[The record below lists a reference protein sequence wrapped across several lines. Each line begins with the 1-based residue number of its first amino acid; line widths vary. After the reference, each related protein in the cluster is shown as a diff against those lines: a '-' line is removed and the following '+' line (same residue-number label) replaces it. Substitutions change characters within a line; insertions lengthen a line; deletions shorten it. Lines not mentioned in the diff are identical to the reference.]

1 MNFVYL
7 SIYLT
12 VSESDPHCDD
22 GGVGGRQGLFN
33 NAAKVEF
40 WTATVA
46 SVDCFVANVDIVDAD
61 DNDDDGG
68 DNDPEVEIL
77 LLPTRIEF
85 SAADVVDDGLY
96 NKELPAVIEPFDVN
110 CSSRSM
116 SSVARMI

>member
-1 MNFVYL
+1 M
-7 SIYLT
+7 
-12 VSESDPHCDD
+12 
-22 GGVGGRQGLFN
+22 
-33 NAAKVEF
+33 
-40 WTATVA
+40 A